1 MSDDTKNAKAVLQRN
16 PLNDALD
23 AQSIDRRMRNGG
35 SMTTMTLDDVS
46 NWTQRDSVYWNFA
59 GTMRS
64 VRRHIWLLFFV
75 LPVAL
80 PFVFVLAQQF
90 PFRILR
96 CTSRLRDAL
105 PNVTDP
111 RVINLVYD
119 VLRLVHNSGDFYSRL
134 CMFRGRFHQAMD
146 EVSELIDSLRIVIG
160 SQQELN
166 HLLETG
172 NTNAVPDLPLH
183 FDRAAHG

>member
-1 MSDDTKNAKAVLQRN
+1 MHWMHGRF
-16 PLNDALD
+16 
-23 AQSIDRRMRNGG
+23 DRRMRTGA

-46 NWTQRDSVYWNFA
+46 NWTQRDGVYWNLA
-59 GTMRS
+59 GMVRS
-64 VRRHIWLLFFV
+64 IKRRVWLLFFV
-75 LPVAL
+75 LPFAL
-80 PFVFVLAQQF
+80 PPVFVLAQLF
-90 PFRILR
+90 PFRILS
-96 CTSRLRDAL
+96 CTRRLRDGL

-111 RVINLVYD
+111 RVIDLVYD

-146 EVSELIDSLRIVIG
+146 EMSELIDSLRIVIG
-160 SQQELN
+160 SRPELD